1 MRLAI
6 IVTGGLGFLLAGC
19 ATTSFAPPEV
29 ALTPPDT
36 KNLDAAIG
44 QIDTLITAYRKA
56 NRETSDSRQV
66 FEMPAFF
73 ATLGAVTASAFGAGT
88 DVAIAGATGNTIFN
102 AGKAYYAP
110 KAKAQMYDSALSAL
124 YCIQQVA
131 LGVKPF
137 AHSAAPADL
146 RSYGMLFVGDDSA
159 FYYLVRNAG
168 LSVERV
174 LTNRLSNAGSLTDA
188 EALTAELQKK
198 IKEVEE
204 ARKKQPAAAGY
215 VAAASI
221 PDTATVLKTM
231 QADLELCVSR
241 AKL

>member
-1 MRLAI
+1 MGLSALA
-6 IVTGGLGFLLAGC
+6 LAGC

-29 ALTPPDT
+29 VMTAPATR
-36 KNLDAAIG
+36 NLDAAII
-44 QIDTLITAYRKA
+44 QVDALISAYRKA
-56 NRETSDSRQV
+56 SRETADSRQA
-66 FEMPAFF
+66 FEVPAYV
-73 ATLGAVTASAFGAGT
+73 ATLGAITASAFGAGT
-88 DVAIAGATGNTIFN
+88 DVAIAAATGNTAFN

-137 AHSAAPADL
+137 AHSNAPD
-146 RSYGMLFVGDDSA
+146 GMRALGTIFVGDDA
-159 FYYLVRNAG
+159 TFYYLVRNAG

-174 LTNRLSNAGSLTDA
+174 LTSRLSNAGSLTDA

-204 ARKKQPAAAGY
+204 ARKKQPPADGKFAAAA
-215 VAAASI
+215 V